1 MKSLD
6 TFRKYGGA
14 VLALAVMAVAATDVL
29 AVAPKA
35 RAIED
40 WVLWSDKD
48 KGVSSTVNGL
58 HSNVMSNTM
67 YAIRNVTN
75 SHYLFWKPDGRI
87 TIGAE
92 DKVAWDSEHKPRT
105 NPKPR
110 FEFRKLSSKGKPVPL
125 KYGDSVAIVLPDA
138 TLFQGKPSPVYLM
151 YTKQEKGIN
160 LGFSQGGSEQWV
172 IEGGPK
178 GQPVRTGANISLYN
192 VVAKDYV
199 IYAEREHGI
208 NLRWNG
214 EVHKPRD
221 HRK

>member
-1 MKSLD
+1 MKSLE

-14 VLALAVMAVAATDVL
+14 VLALAVMAVASTEVL

-87 TIGAE
+87 SIG
-92 DKVAWDSEHKPRT
+92 KR
-105 NPKPR
+105 
-110 FEFRKLSSKGKPVPL
+110 
-125 KYGDSVAIVLPDA
+125 
-138 TLFQGKPSPVYLM
+138 
-151 YTKQEKGIN
+151 
-160 LGFSQGGSEQWV
+160 
-172 IEGGPK
+172 
-178 GQPVRTGANISLYN
+178 
-192 VVAKDYV
+192 
-199 IYAEREHGI
+199 
-208 NLRWNG
+208 
-214 EVHKPRD
+214 
-221 HRK
+221 

>member
-1 MKSLD
+1 MKSFD
-6 TFRKYGGA
+6 TIRTFGGA
-14 VLALAVMAVAATDVL
+14 LVALAVMAAASTEMVAADK
-29 AVAPKA
+29 KA
-35 RAIED
+35 KGIAD
-40 WVLWSDKD
+40 WVLWSEKD
-48 KGVSSTVNGL
+48 KGVSSTVAGL
-58 HSNVMSNTM
+58 HSNVMSNTA

-75 SHYLFWKPDGRI
+75 NHYLFWKPDGRI
-87 TIGAE
+87 SIGKE

-110 FEFRKLSSKGKPVPL
+110 FEFQKVPNKGKPVPL

-138 TLFQGKPSPVYLM
+138 TLFQGKPSPVFLM
-151 YTKQEKGIN
+151 YIKQEKGIN
-160 LGFSQGGSEQWV
+160 LGFSQGASEQWV

-178 GQPVRTGANISLYN
+178 GEPVRTGANISLYN
-192 VVAKDYV
+192 VAAKDYV

-214 EVHKPRD
+214 EVNKPRD